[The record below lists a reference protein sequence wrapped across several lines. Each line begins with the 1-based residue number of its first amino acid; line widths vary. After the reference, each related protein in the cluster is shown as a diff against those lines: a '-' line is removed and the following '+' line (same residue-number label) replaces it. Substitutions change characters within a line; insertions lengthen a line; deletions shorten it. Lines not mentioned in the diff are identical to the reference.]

1 MATLLT
7 RVKGRLFIHSRRKSM
22 HALDGAYASL
32 LHGRSL
38 DFEDLRRYE
47 HGDDIRDIDWRATAR
62 LSTLLV
68 KRSRATRM
76 HTILFAVDTGRRM
89 AAVAPDETSKKELA
103 IMTVGALG
111 LLSVRHGDDVSVLY
125 GDAADVRRTP
135 PRRSEGALEH
145 ALRTIDAA
153 CTPASAPSDRAAL
166 LRTIART
173 VQRRMIIVVVTD
185 EAPLTDE
192 HEAALR
198 RLRVQHDVLWITVRD
213 ADPVL
218 ERASRDARRDVDSG
232 WRVPEFLHGDEEVRR
247 ELAAEREAEDARRA
261 ETLNALEVSHAD
273 VSTHDDVVPRLIA
286 LLHRRA
292 AHVGAR

>member
-7 RVKGRLFIHSRRKSM
+7 RVKGKLFIPSRRKSV

-89 AAVAPDETSKKELA
+89 AALAPDETAKKEIA
-103 IMTVGALG
+103 IMAVGALG
-111 LLSVRHGDDVSVLY
+111 LLSLRHGDDVTVLY

-145 ALRTIDAA
+145 ALRAIDAA
-153 CTPASAPSDRAAL
+153 CTPASAASDRNEL

-173 VQRRMIIVVVTD
+173 VQRRMIVVVITD
-185 EAPLTDE
+185 EEPITEE

-218 ERASRDARRDVDSG
+218 DRRSRAERRDVDSG
-232 WRVPEFLHGDEEVRR
+232 WGVPAFLHGDASVVA
-247 ELAAEREAEDARRA
+247 ELAATRAAEDRRRD
-261 ETLNALEVSHAD
+261 ELLNGLEISHAT
-273 VSTHDDVVPRLIA
+273 VSTHDDVVPALITM
-286 LLHRRA
+286 LHRRA
-292 AHVGAR
+292 VNVGAR